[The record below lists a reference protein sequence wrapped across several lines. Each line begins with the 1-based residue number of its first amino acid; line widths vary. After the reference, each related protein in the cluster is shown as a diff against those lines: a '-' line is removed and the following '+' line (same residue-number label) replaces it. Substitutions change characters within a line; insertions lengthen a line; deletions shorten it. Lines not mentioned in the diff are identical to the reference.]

1 MTRCYKAEMLCFCK
15 WSKTK
20 IPAFLLIAH
29 VVQPQQKKKSPWQR
43 FVTNSKRGNKLLY
56 FQWIMHTRAF
66 SKDSYHELTA
76 ELMWY
81 WRICVKTTSAS
92 FRNALHFGLKKHFL
106 WESLVGLE
114 SSTIQGSQPHWRP
127 GQAVIMVKLWWR
139 CWRYG
144 ELVLKYNQEKSLK
157 NNFPQKKKKKSITS
171 LSWQFRFN
179 ATPLENAEPDSD
191 KYLWVFW

>member
-1 MTRCYKAEMLCFCK
+1 MVQNQNTSIPLNCPRCAA
-15 WSKTK
+15 S
-20 IPAFLLIAH
+20 A
-29 VVQPQQKKKSPWQR
+29 KKKTPWQR

-157 NNFPQKKKKKSITS
+157 NNFPQKKKKNQS
-171 LSWQFRFN
+171 LNFLDNSDL
-179 ATPLENAEPDSD
+179 TPLPLKMPN
-191 KYLWVFW
+191 LIQTNIFW